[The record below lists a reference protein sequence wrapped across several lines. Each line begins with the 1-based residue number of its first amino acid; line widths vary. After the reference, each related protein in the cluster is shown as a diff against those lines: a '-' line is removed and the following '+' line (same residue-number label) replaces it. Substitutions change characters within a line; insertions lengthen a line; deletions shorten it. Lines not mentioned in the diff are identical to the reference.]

1 MHKFTEEEKE
11 FLRAFVPGHSYR
23 EIMERFRE
31 IFKWDISMVQVAAA
45 INRYKLNTG
54 RSGQFKK
61 GQPAHNKGK
70 KMDPDVYERVKHTMF
85 KKGNIPK
92 NYRPVG
98 SERVTVDG
106 YVEIKYADPNKWM
119 LKHKYIWEQH
129 YGKIPMGHA
138 LIFLDGDSTNVDI
151 SNLKLV
157 TRNELLIMNRFKI
170 RGETPELMETA
181 ANLAKL
187 ISQTNIMENGI
198 HER

>member
-11 FLRAFVPGHSYR
+11 FLREFVPGHSHR

-31 IFKWDISMVQVAAA
+31 IFKWDISMVQVSAA
-45 INRYKLNTG
+45 IKRYKLNTG

-119 LKHKYIWEQH
+119 LKHKYIWEQQ

-138 LIFLDGDSTNVDI
+138 LIFLDGDSTNADI

-170 RGETPELMETA
+170 RGETPELMEIA